1 MDPDKSPHLSS
12 GRPAS
17 TRRMPSPSE
26 RVALS
31 SSSAPAGPSQ
41 PSARLQTTLPPIH
54 HLHPGLAHASMH
66 PPPPPPRAGSPYSM
80 SGATYPLPSTS
91 TLGVRAAPED
101 SDPETSQG
109 RQKQK
114 RRRQALSC
122 TECKRRKIKCDRANP
137 CGPCV
142 RRGEQ
147 AKCQW
152 HVIEPMEKYVTRSEF
167 DELKARVQELEATVM
182 RGFPG
187 MSPPAPASRRP
198 SMSAT
203 MPMTTG
209 HPAEPVHGTAIM
221 PYSAYGAPYPPRPGS
236 PRSPVR
242 GEPPPP
248 FYRHSTSNTG
258 HSPTV
263 SYRSHPMPT
272 TPARAGPSMHHAHPR
287 SPRSPVRTMSPRSTA
302 RPMSPR
308 PLTRPMSPRSLTRPM
323 SPRMLARPMSPG
335 VRASPSVRRSS
346 ISLAEITSPYHGDV
360 KPSAR
365 HPPPPP
371 NTGDPKNRPA
381 QTTPPPGHRLRTH
394 TPPGPAHSPAPQSP
408 HLRIHIVDLPL
419 RRRVPV

>member
-26 RVALS
+26 RVALP
-31 SSSAPAGPSQ
+31 SSSASAGPSQ

-54 HLHPGLAHASMH
+54 HLHPGLAHASMQ
-66 PPPPPPRAGSPYSM
+66 PPPPPARASSPYSM

-91 TLGVRAAPED
+91 TLAKDDRSRNGGDRPSAAQVHSSVSRSSALDADAATIVTAYRPFIFR
-101 SDPETSQG
+101 DPFLPVIG
-109 RQKQK
+109 F
-114 RRRQALSC
+114 A
-122 TECKRRKIKCDRANP
+122 ECKRRKIKCDRANP

-187 MSPPAPASRRP
+187 MSPPAPASRRS

-221 PYSAYGAPYPPRPGS
+221 PYSAYGTQYPPRPGS
-236 PRSPVR
+236 PRSPPDGIV
-242 GEPPPP
+242 PPT
-248 FYRHSTSNTG
+248 F
-258 HSPTV
+258 
-263 SYRSHPMPT
+263 
-272 TPARAGPSMHHAHPR
+272 HAHHTCTR
-287 SPRSPVRTMSPRSTA
+287 RTKYAP
-302 RPMSPR
+302 
-308 PLTRPMSPRSLTRPM
+308 
-323 SPRMLARPMSPG
+323 
-335 VRASPSVRRSS
+335 RASKIAALTCPRNVSAFNRATYV
-346 ISLAEITSPYHGDV
+346 TS
-360 KPSAR
+360 SAR
-365 HPPPPP
+365 
-371 NTGDPKNRPA
+371 
-381 QTTPPPGHRLRTH
+381 
-394 TPPGPAHSPAPQSP
+394 
-408 HLRIHIVDLPL
+408 
-419 RRRVPV
+419 